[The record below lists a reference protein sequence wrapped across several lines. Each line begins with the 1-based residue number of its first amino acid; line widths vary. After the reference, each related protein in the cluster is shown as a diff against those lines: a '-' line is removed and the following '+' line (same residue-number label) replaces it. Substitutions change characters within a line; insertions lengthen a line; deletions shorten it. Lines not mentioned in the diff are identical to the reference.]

1 MFNRIRHAL
10 WPTRAR
16 HARNSRR
23 YMALPLGIQFGPDT
37 IRGEETILVRPYV
50 PPVERLLTFAEA
62 I

>member
-1 MFNRIRHAL
+1 MFNRIRRAL
-10 WPTRAR
+10 RPTRAR

-23 YMALPLGIQFGPDT
+23 YTALPLSIQFGPDT